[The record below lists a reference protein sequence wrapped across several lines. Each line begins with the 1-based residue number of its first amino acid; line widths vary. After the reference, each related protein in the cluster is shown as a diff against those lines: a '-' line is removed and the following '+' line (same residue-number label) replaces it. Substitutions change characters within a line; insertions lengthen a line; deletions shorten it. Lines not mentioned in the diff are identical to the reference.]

1 MIQTGFSFSVL
12 LRSQQKMTNSNC
24 SVYNEAVEIAMNIL
38 LILEFLLGLT
48 SNAIALW
55 TFYFR
60 LKIWKPHTVYLLN
73 LVIADVLLSICLP
86 FRLVLAL
93 RFSTIEKW
101 DYRDLLCSVIFFAL
115 SLSQAVSIA
124 FLTAVALDRYFRVV
138 HPNNKT
144 SFLTA
149 RNARVIACLV
159 WLLAIG
165 LTAEI
170 LVAPRS
176 KNSTECCSF
185 TLQGEANFYSIWH
198 VIIFFLKFLVPF
210 GLILFCTVGVIRKLK
225 KSPRELSSQPKL
237 QKAMLLVIAVV
248 VVFGVCFLPSV
259 LGRVLVYIL
268 QSFESCAAFR
278 FSVNVFDV
286 TICWTY
292 LNSTLDPIVY
302 CFSSPT
308 FRSSYRKI
316 FNSLRMRRNEV
327 EPQSLDI
334 SKDSES

>member
-1 MIQTGFSFSVL
+1 
-12 LRSQQKMTNSNC
+12 MTSSKC
-24 SVYNEAVEIAMNIL
+24 SVYNEPVEIAMNIL
-38 LILEFLLGLT
+38 LILEFGLGLT

-60 LKIWKPHTVYLLN
+60 LKIWKPHAVYLLN
-73 LVIADVLLSICLP
+73 LVIADVLLNICLP
-86 FRLVLAL
+86 FRLALAL
-93 RFSTIEKW
+93 RFSIIETW
-101 DYRDLLCSVIFFAL
+101 DYRELLCSVILFAL

-144 SFLTA
+144 SSLTA
-149 RNARVIACLV
+149 RNAKVIACLV

-165 LTAEI
+165 LTVEI
-170 LVAPRS
+170 LVAPRPKTS
-176 KNSTECCSF
+176 ECRSF

-198 VIIFFLKFLVPF
+198 VIVFFLEFLVPF
-210 GLILFCTVGVIRKLK
+210 GLILFCTVGIVRKLK
-225 KSPRELSSQPKL
+225 KSPRDLSSQPKL
-237 QKAMLLVIAVV
+237 RKAMLLVIAVV

-278 FSVNVFDV
+278 FAVNVFDV

-292 LNSTLDPIVY
+292 LNSALDPIVY

-316 FNSLRMRRNEV
+316 INSLRVRRNEV

>member
-1 MIQTGFSFSVL
+1 
-12 LRSQQKMTNSNC
+12 MTRSNC
-24 SVYNEAVEIAMNIL
+24 SVYNESVEIAMNIL
-38 LILEFLLGLT
+38 LILEFGLGLT

-60 LKIWKPHTVYLLN
+60 LKIWKPHAVYLLN
-73 LVIADVLLSICLP
+73 LVIADVLLNICLP
-86 FRLVLAL
+86 FRLLLAL
-93 RFSTIEKW
+93 RFSILETW
-101 DYRDLLCSVIFFAL
+101 DYKELFCSVILFML

-144 SFLTA
+144 SSLIA
-149 RNARVIACLV
+149 RNARVTACLV

-165 LTAEI
+165 LTVEI
-170 LVAPRS
+170 LVAPQP
-176 KNSTECCSF
+176 KTFTECRRFSP
-185 TLQGEANFYSIWH
+185 QGEANFYSIWY
-198 VIIFFLKFLVPF
+198 VIVFFLEFLVPF
-210 GLILFCTVGVIRKLK
+210 GLILFCTVGIIRKLK
-225 KSPRELSSQPKL
+225 KSPRDLSSQPKL

-268 QSFESCAAFR
+268 QNFESCAAFR
-278 FSVNVFDV
+278 FAVNVFDV
-286 TICWTY
+286 TVCWTY
-292 LNSTLDPIVY
+292 FNSAMDPIVY

-308 FRSSYRKI
+308 FRSSYRKVL
-316 FNSLRMRRNEV
+316 NSLRVRRNEV

-334 SKDSES
+334 SKDSET